1 MLAAK
6 LPWQRTRHRS
16 FNESSEDILFDIR
29 KDVEQILHDL
39 EPPSNVRLT
48 ITIGDAMTPTSS
60 FTIPAP
66 GSATFELRYLNPDG
80 SMGVAPA
87 GAVTPSLSNS
97 SVGGF
102 SSASIAP
109 SVDPT
114 NVGGYTLTV
123 ADAVPAV
130 AGTDMYVV
138 TDGISSPSINIIVT
152 VAVLTITGGT
162 LVAPATP
169 VASASA
175 VKVATALSA
184 KPFTTIR

>member
-1 MLAAK
+1 
-6 LPWQRTRHRS
+6 
-16 FNESSEDILFDIR
+16 
-29 KDVEQILHDL
+29 
-39 EPPSNVRLT
+39 
-48 ITIGDAMTPTSS
+48 MTPTSS

-152 VAVLTITGGT
+152 VAVVAPVAVLTITGGT